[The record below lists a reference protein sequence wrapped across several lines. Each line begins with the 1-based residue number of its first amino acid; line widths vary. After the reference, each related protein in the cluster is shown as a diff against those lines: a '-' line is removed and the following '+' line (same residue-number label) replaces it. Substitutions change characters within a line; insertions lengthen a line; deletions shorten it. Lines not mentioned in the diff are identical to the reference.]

1 MAALSGLTNVARM
14 TSIGI
19 AARPLPDL
27 RWQRSP
33 LSSKA
38 RWAPWVG
45 GTKRSSKATRWLAR
59 GLAGAG
65 LALIPWMLV
74 LARSL
79 PSSAH
84 AWNWSTAWIGLD
96 TLEMFG
102 LLGTGLLMLRRDI
115 RYRLTAAATSALLL
129 VDAWFDIVTSAPGT
143 DRLAA
148 GVMAG
153 ALELPIAVLCAILA
167 ARGHRS
173 SPAAA
178 PFPEMS

>member
-1 MAALSGLTNVARM
+1 M

-19 AARPLPDL
+19 AVKPLPDL

-38 RWAPWVG
+38 RRAPSAG
-45 GTKRSSKATRWLAR
+45 GAKRSGKATQWLAG

-65 LALIPWMLV
+65 LALIPWLLV
-74 LARSL
+74 LARTL

-84 AWNWSTAWIGLD
+84 AWNWSTAWVGLD
-96 TLEMFG
+96 TLEMLG

-115 RYRLTAAATSALLL
+115 RYRLSAAATSALLL
-129 VDAWFDIVTSAPGT
+129 VDAWFDIVTSAPGA

-148 GVMAG
+148 VVMAA

-167 ARGHRS
+167 TRGHRA
-173 SPAAA
+173 SPAA
-178 PFPEMS
+178 PLPEKS